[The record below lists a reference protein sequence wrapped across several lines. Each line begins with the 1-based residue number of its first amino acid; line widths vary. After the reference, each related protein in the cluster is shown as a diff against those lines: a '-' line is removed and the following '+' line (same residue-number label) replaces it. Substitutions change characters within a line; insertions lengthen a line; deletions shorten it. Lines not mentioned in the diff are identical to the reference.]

1 MRTEARWQPHLGS
14 SHQRSPKERS
24 LLPIEPGTAPANT
37 KRAAFESLAKPVSIA
52 ASRPLRWPI
61 ATALGTRANGYIS
74 GASCILSFMSAAFT
88 DSGTLVA
95 KSVDFR

>member
-1 MRTEARWQPHLGS
+1 M
-14 SHQRSPKERS
+14 
-24 LLPIEPGTAPANT
+24 LPIEPGTAPANT
-37 KRAAFESLAKPVSIA
+37 KCAAFESLAKPVTIA
-52 ASRPLRWPI
+52 ASCPLRWPI
-61 ATALGTRANGYIS
+61 TTALGTAPMAIS